1 MSPTDAM
8 LTRMADLSGPGGG
21 GGGSI
26 GSTNTGSGG
35 GSVTVSGVLTQAA
48 SSSSSATRTKCDRA
62 LVTETDT
69 EDINLRDAQATAQHV
84 QFVEIVRGPD
94 TDAGVIPVV
103 DLDAL
108 DV

>member
-26 GSTNTGSGG
+26 GSTCTGSGG
-35 GSVTVSGVLTQAA
+35 GSVTGSGVVPQAA
-48 SSSSSATRTKCDRA
+48 SSSSATKTKCARA
-62 LVTETDT
+62 LITETDA
-69 EDINLRDAQATAQHV
+69 EDVNLRDAQATAKHIE
-84 QFVEIVRGPD
+84 FVEVVRGPD
-94 TDAGVIPVV
+94 IHAVVVPVI